1 MFTEMFIVCLL
12 SLDCRLPGGV
22 LVLDVGGI
30 VDAICD
36 RVNLGNK
43 DPSFGAVP
51 RPAAIPSC
59 DERLAGPL
67 EWSTLYCF
75 GLTVGLQAG
84 SLIAAPRTSGG
95 RVG

>member
-1 MFTEMFIVCLL
+1 ML
-12 SLDCRLPGGV
+12 
-22 LVLDVGGI
+22 GGI

-75 GLTVGLQAG
+75 GLTVRFAG
-84 SLIAAPRTSGG
+84 RIVDCRAADKRRSC
-95 RVG
+95 RIRRSV